1 MVDAYGYVTPLS
13 FGAFLQR
20 FGPFRGCIP
29 RVQAVVKA
37 KWFQWFITREEAERL
52 LQGCSLGTFLIRLSV
67 DKCQPR
73 TSNRFA
79 LSYVERTSQ
88 GANQI
93 QHVLVLNNRQG
104 NITLEAVDGQLT
116 YPTLVDLV
124 TQQAAKLNAV
134 PAPNAVSIIITCQPD
149 THISNTRSLQLPRD
163 IDISNFVLMIC
174 AQFQIG
180 MTSVYHVDFCILQPL
195 TMTSQSKGL

>member
-20 FGPFRGCIP
+20 FGPFQGCIP
-29 RVQAVVKA
+29 RVQALVKA

-79 LSYVERTSQ
+79 LSYVEATCRDHCT
-88 GANQI
+88 QI
-93 QHVLVLNNRQG
+93 QHVRIDNRQG

-134 PAPNAVSIIITCQPD
+134 PAPNAVSIIITWQSEA
-149 THISNTRSLQLPRD
+149 HISNTRSLQLPRD
-163 IDISNFVLMIC
+163 IDISNFILMIC

-180 MTSVYHVDFCILQPL
+180 MTSAYHVDFCIGIHSL
-195 TMTSQSKGL
+195 